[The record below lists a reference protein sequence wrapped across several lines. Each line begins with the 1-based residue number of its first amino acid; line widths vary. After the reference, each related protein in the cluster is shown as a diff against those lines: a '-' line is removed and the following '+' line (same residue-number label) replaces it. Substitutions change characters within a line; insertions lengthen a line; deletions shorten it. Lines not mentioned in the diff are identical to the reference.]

1 MLIRAIDRAD
11 VTVGP
16 MAFQADL
23 LLRPRFTRNV
33 NGTIEIAE
41 HGVVQLFYA
50 IELGLEVSSRAGTYM
65 ALDTRHLRM
74 RCVLRSNKLRLHWHM
89 TALTAK
95 IDRLSILICFVT
107 TERSKKEKANSAERE
122 HRQDSPVTFP
132 RQIDL
137 ENTVFFFKMRCPTLR
152 TFVQDRAQK
161 RECEAEKEKKR
172 RDDIRQDSNVR
183 ILYGSEEI
191 DREEKNK
198 SEQRR
203 GGQHHAG
210 PTEPVLEMTPKRS
223 RRWTCSLRH
232 RGKYLAAC

>member
-1 MLIRAIDRAD
+1 MLICAIDRAD
-11 VTVGP
+11 VTVWP

-23 LLRPRFTRNV
+23 LLRPGFSRNV
-33 NGTIEIAE
+33 NGTIKVAE

-50 IELGLEVSSRAGTYM
+50 IELGLEVRSRAGTYV

-89 TALTAK
+89 TALTTK
-95 IDRLSILICFVT
+95 VDRLSILICFVT
-107 TERSKKEKANSAERE
+107 AERSKKKKANSAQRE

-152 TFVQDRAQK
+152 TFVQHRAQK

-172 RDDIRQDSNVR
+172 RNDIREDSNVR
-183 ILYGSEEI
+183 ILRRSEEI
-191 DREEKNK
+191 DREEQNK
-198 SEQRR
+198 SE
-203 GGQHHAG
+203 
-210 PTEPVLEMTPKRS
+210 
-223 RRWTCSLRH
+223 
-232 RGKYLAAC
+232 

>member
-11 VTVGP
+11 VTVWP

-23 LLRPRFTRNV
+23 LLRARFARNV

-41 HGVVQLFYA
+41 HGVVELFYA
-50 IELGLEVSSRAGTYM
+50 IELGLEVRSRAWTYV
-65 ALDTRHLRM
+65 AFDTRHLRM
-74 RCVLRSNKLRLHWHM
+74 RGVLRSNKLRLHWYM
-89 TALTAK
+89 TALTTK
-95 IDRLSILICFVT
+95 VDGLSILISFVT
-107 TERSKKEKANSAERE
+107 AERCKKEKANSAERE

-152 TFVQDRAQK
+152 TFVQHRAQK

-172 RDDIRQDSNVR
+172 CDDIRQDSNVR

-191 DREEKNK
+191 DRE
-198 SEQRR
+198 
-203 GGQHHAG
+203 
-210 PTEPVLEMTPKRS
+210 
-223 RRWTCSLRH
+223 
-232 RGKYLAAC
+232 